1 MPPIFFYAL
10 YVLTLGTISIHVR
23 YRNGREL
30 NLTGWTGA
38 GKTRAPCVEPVR
50 GRATNDRS

>member
-30 NLTGWTGA
+30 NLTGWTVWLA
-38 GKTRAPCVEPVR
+38 NLAARYSGKRK
-50 GRATNDRS
+50 